1 MMSDPRICR
10 EFIKGTCYRQSCQF
24 VHSYEG
30 DGRGG
35 GDDRGRYGYD
45 RGAPKPNPS
54 IRELYPHNNDAG
66 QGQGNKGQQP
76 TPGDWLCGPC
86 DTLNFKKRDTCCRC
100 NAARANRSLDLT
112 SGNIRWY
119 LERRE
124 RQEERRKR
132 RKERP
137 MRYAEAAER
146 RKRRERERE
155 ERRAKKEA
163 AKAAKKAD
171 GAKSGDATKGSSEA
185 VSQARTNDRGT
196 DEVAIVATAWHA
208 TGTRGDAMPRR
219 RGRRTGRVTRRSA
232 GAAAR
237 LRLRRRPHPA
247 PEATRRIR
255 PTRRRPTRRRRA
267 RGRRLDD
274 GVASARNGG
283 IERNGRRPTAAAAT
297 GAVDD

>member
-1 MMSDPRICR
+1 MSDPRICR

-163 AKAAKKAD
+163 AKKADKAD

-185 VSQARTNDRGT
+185 KSGKDKRSRDTRGGDRG
-196 DEVAIVATAWHA
+196 DRVA
-208 TGTRGDAMPRR
+208 RDGDS
-219 RGRRTGRVTRRSA
+219 RGRDAKAAGKDGQGERS
-232 GAAAR
+232 
-237 LRLRRRPHPA
+237 
-247 PEATRRIR
+247 
-255 PTRRRPTRRRRA
+255 
-267 RGRRLDD
+267 
-274 GVASARNGG
+274 S
-283 IERNGRRPTAAAAT
+283 
-297 GAVDD
+297 

>member
-185 VSQARTNDRGT
+185 GKSGKDKRSRDGRGGDRG
-196 DEVAIVATAWHA
+196 DRVARDGDSRGRDAKAA
-208 TGTRGDAMPRR
+208 GKKDGQGDAKKRR
-219 RGRRTGRVTRRSA
+219 RRRSPSSSSS
-232 GAAAR
+232 
-237 LRLRRRPHPA
+237 PHPA

-297 GAVDD
+297 GAADD